1 MQYVPLP
8 VVGGYLGYVGYF
20 CLAAGIGQGAGVE
33 VASLASWANLLA
45 PAALARLAPTLAA
58 AAVLVITMARA
69 RGPWALPAV
78 LVALPAAFYAVL
90 LATGTSLAEAQDA
103 GWALKPQVTR
113 GGGRR
118 CWGGDQGE
126 GKGRRQGFEG
136 GARRMLPGPRR
147 AAAATPTRAKPKP
160 TRNSQPQ
167 PQGKSTKPFWELYQ
181 MFNLGPGAGGI
192 CIPAMLRQ
200 LPKVL
205 GLFLVVT
212 FGSCLDVAAIQVRTS
227 HGCALR
233 SALCTLCAACVVCV
247 VCALLAWTAAACWKK
262 DQRPPPRPSTQSN
275 TLIIQSNK
283 TTSNTTNQQTQ
294 NHRPTCRAPSTS
306 TASSRRSA
314 SPTSRAASPAAA
326 TRVRCQGA
334 ALSGGGIDVRARLAA
349 CLHPP
354 PIVNTAPTKPTQ
366 TQTQKA
372 NLPGNQNTR

>member
-262 DQRPPPRPSTQSN
+262 DQRPPPPTLNTKQHPHYTIEQNNVKHNKPTNTKPQADVPRPIDFNRELATVGVSN
-275 TLIIQSNK
+275 IACGLTGSGY
-283 TTSNTTNQQTQ
+283 T
-294 NHRPTCRAPSTS
+294 
-306 TASSRRSA
+306 
-314 SPTSRAASPAAA
+314 
-326 TRVRCQGA
+326 G
-334 ALSGGGIDVRARLAA
+334 ALSGRGAEWRR
-349 CLHPP
+349 H
-354 PIVNTAPTKPTQ
+354 
-366 TQTQKA
+366 
-372 NLPGNQNTR
+372 